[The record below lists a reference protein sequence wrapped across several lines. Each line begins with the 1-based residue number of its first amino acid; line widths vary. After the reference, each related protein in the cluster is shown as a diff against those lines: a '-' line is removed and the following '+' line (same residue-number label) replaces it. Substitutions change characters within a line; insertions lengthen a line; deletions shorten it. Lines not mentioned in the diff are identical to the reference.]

1 MNHCSYDG
9 GDLYTFSSDGFQ
21 PVQANSSRLW
31 TGFDNSAH
39 RSDIDETSQSF
50 VRELDYNISA
60 REETLSQQQSKLT
73 ISLLVN
79 LFFKGSGFG
88 NTSSQEPFNTPAWD
102 EGSTMTSTLDQ
113 SCWFQNFLSSMEK
126 IQR

>member
-1 MNHCSYDG
+1 MNHYSYDG

-21 PVQANSSRLW
+21 TVQANSSRLW
-31 TGFDNSAH
+31 TGFDNSTH

-79 LFFKGSGFG
+79 LSFKGSGFD
-88 NTSSQEPFNTPAWD
+88 NASLQEPFNTPAWD